1 MSKSEMNIMVM
12 NGVNEVSSIEL
23 GSVYRGKKLIDVRR
37 PDEFTGELGHIPGS
51 VLVTLGP
58 ELLQYLEKTSAEE
71 KEEEVIFVCRSGARS
86 REACLIS
93 QRLGFKKAINL
104 QGGMIGWNELQLPTE
119 K

>member
-1 MSKSEMNIMVM
+1 MSESEMNMMVI
-12 NGVNEVSSIEL
+12 NGVNEVSSSEL

-37 PDEFTGELGHIPGS
+37 PEEFTGELGHIPGS
-51 VLVTLGP
+51 ILVTLGP
-58 ELLQYLEKTSAEE
+58 ELLQYLEKANIEE

-93 QRLGFKKAINL
+93 QKLGFKKPINL
-104 QGGMIGWNELQLPTE
+104 QGGMIGWNELKLPVE